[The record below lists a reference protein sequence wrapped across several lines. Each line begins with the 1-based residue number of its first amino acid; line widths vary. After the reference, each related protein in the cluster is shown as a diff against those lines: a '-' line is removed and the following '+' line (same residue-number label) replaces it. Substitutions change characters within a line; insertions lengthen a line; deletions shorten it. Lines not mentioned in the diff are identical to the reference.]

1 MPVGKNFLLA
11 GSVMSFGIAL
21 LHLVIIFIGT
31 DAYRYFGAGEELA
44 SLDESGSLQ
53 PALITFVI
61 TILFSLF
68 GLYGLSGAN
77 VFKRLPFLKWILLVI
92 GSIYAFRGL
101 LVIEEIIMMFENP
114 GYPFRMII
122 FSLVSLVAGL
132 FYLTG
137 IKMNWKS
144 L

>member
-1 MPVGKNFLLA
+1 MPAWKNFLLA

-21 LHLVIIFIGT
+21 LHLVIIFIGAN
-31 DAYRYFGAGEELA
+31 AYRYFGAGEEMAALA
-44 SLDESGSLQ
+44 ENGSLQ
-53 PALITFVI
+53 PALITFAI

-92 GSIYAFRGL
+92 GSVYALRGL
-101 LVIEEIIMMFENP
+101 AVIGEIIMMFENP

-122 FSLVSLVAGL
+122 FSLVSLVTGL
-132 FYLTG
+132 FYLAG
-137 IKMNWKS
+137 IKMNRKS